1 MVGVI
6 KMAEGDIVELKISI
20 ARIEEKLTALSAT
33 LNGFCERQGTLN
45 TARQVQIDTLS
56 SRLDLL
62 ESWRDKADGSLRVLT
77 FISGAAITL
86 SIGLAVTLLK
96 HWLQI

>member
-1 MVGVI
+1 MAGVI
-6 KMAEGDIVELKISI
+6 KMAEGDIVELKIAI
-20 ARIEEKLTALSAT
+20 ARIEEKITALTST
-33 LNGFCERQGTLN
+33 LNGFCDRQGTLN

-62 ESWRDKADGSLRVLT
+62 ESWRDKAEGSLRILT
-77 FISGAAITL
+77 GISAAAITL
-86 SIGLAVTLLK
+86 AIGLAVALLK